1 MTDSV
6 LLIEKEPPLGWLIFN
21 QPKKLNAI
29 NTAMWRAIPEAISQL
44 EADPEVR
51 VIVVRGSG
59 DRAFSA
65 GADISEFKNRPAKKD
80 DEGQSIFGA
89 FDALAACTKPTL
101 AMIHGVC
108 MGGGC
113 AAALCIDIR
122 LASESAQFAI
132 TPARLGLGYSFDG
145 IERAVQEMGPA
156 NTRYLFITA
165 GKVGAHKAQE
175 MGLVQEVHPKH
186 ELESATRELALRIA
200 DNAPMTIRAVKESIR
215 QSVLPPADRQREVVE
230 GLIRDC
236 FASEDYQE
244 GIRAFAEKRKPNFQ
258 DH

>member
-21 QPKKLNAI
+21 RPEKLNAF
-29 NTAMWRAIPEAISQL
+29 NAAMWGAIPGAFALL

-51 VIVVRGSG
+51 VIVLRGAG

-65 GADISEFKNRPAKKD
+65 GADISEFESASNTSD
-80 DEGQSIFGA
+80 GESIFGA
-89 FDALAACTKPTL
+89 FDALAACTKPTV

-122 LASESAQFAI
+122 LASETAEFAI
-132 TPARLGLGYSFDG
+132 TPARLGLGYSFEG
-145 IERAVQEMGPA
+145 IERAVQELGPA

-165 GKVGAHKAQE
+165 DKVGAQKAQE
-175 MGLVQEVHPKH
+175 MGLVQEVHPQN
-186 ELESATRELALRIA
+186 ELEKATRDLALRIA
-200 DNAPMTIRAVKESIR
+200 DNAPKTIRAVKESVR
-215 QSVLPPADRQREVVE
+215 QSVLPPGDRRQEVVSALIRECFESADFQE
-230 GLIRDC
+230 GL
-236 FASEDYQE
+236 
-244 GIRAFAEKRKPNFQ
+244 RAFSEKRKPRFK

>member
-21 QPKKLNAI
+21 RPEKLNAF
-29 NTAMWRAIPEAISQL
+29 NAAMWGAIPGALSQL

-51 VIVVRGSG
+51 VIVVRGAG

-65 GADISEFKNRPAKKD
+65 GADISEFDSAPNTSD
-80 DEGQSIFGA
+80 DNGESIFGA
-89 FDALAACTKPTL
+89 FDALAACAKPTV

-122 LASESAQFAI
+122 LASETAEFAI
-132 TPARLGLGYSFDG
+132 TPARLGLGYSFEG
-145 IERAVQEMGPA
+145 IERAVQELGPA

-165 GKVGAHKAQE
+165 GKVGAQKAQE
-175 MGLVQEVHPKH
+175 MGLVQEVHPQL
-186 ELESATRELALRIA
+186 ELENATRKVALRIA
-200 DNAPMTIRAVKESIR
+200 QNAPKTIRAVKESVR
-215 QSVLPPADRQREVVE
+215 QSVLPPGDRRQEVVE
-230 GLIRDC
+230 GLIREC
-236 FASEDYQE
+236 FESADYKE
-244 GIRAFAEKRKPNFQ
+244 GLQAFAEKRKPRFK
-258 DH
+258 DC